1 MRRYKKKDGT
11 EVIDFT
17 KKTKLENLN
26 TFLIFLTFVFATI
39 LEIIKLWI
47 RIYFL

>member
-1 MRRYKKKDGT
+1 MKKYTKKDGT

-26 TFLIFLTFVFATI
+26 TFLIVLIIITTTLTI
-39 LEIIKLWI
+39 LEIIKL
-47 RIYFL
+47 